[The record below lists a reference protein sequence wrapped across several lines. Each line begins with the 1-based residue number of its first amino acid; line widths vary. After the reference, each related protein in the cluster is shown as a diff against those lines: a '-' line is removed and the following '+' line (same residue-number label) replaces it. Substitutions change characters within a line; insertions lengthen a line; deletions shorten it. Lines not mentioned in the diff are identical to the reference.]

1 MNIEK
6 TIKTIKR
13 NGKYLNAENLV
24 IYSLFTNGKTITT
37 KEAKMYII
45 NLRINHKA
53 NQLTFGANNVS
64 QKFNLC
70 PLHISEYNRLF

>member
-6 TIKTIKR
+6 TVKTIKR
-13 NGKYLNAENLV
+13 NGKYITSENLV

-37 KEAKMYII
+37 KDAKMYII

-53 NQLTFGANNVS
+53 NQLKFGANKVS